1 MQRSARGQ
9 DCHLHGL
16 GGSGVCVGGGGSVS
30 AEVKEEKVVSRISPV
45 NSSSQTSQVWYGLC
59 WFDPFHNLIHSCT
72 LCMFNF
78 ILRNLYAAL
87 GQLESRETGLPSFIA
102 LVSLCL

>member
-30 AEVKEEKVVSRISPV
+30 AEVEEEKVVSRIS
-45 NSSSQTSQVWYGLC
+45 LC